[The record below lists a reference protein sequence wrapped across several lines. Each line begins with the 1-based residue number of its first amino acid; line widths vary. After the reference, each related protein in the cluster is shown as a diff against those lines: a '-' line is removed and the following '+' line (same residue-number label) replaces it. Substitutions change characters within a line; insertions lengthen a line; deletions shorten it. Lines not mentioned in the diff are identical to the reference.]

1 MKYERNRE
9 HFAISAGDSHVCFFR
24 LQCVVTAHHRQ
35 GLSWY
40 ALLLLLLILEVLIVC
55 AGSAFLRFAR
65 VPRLAAFQLLKE
77 INILRRIL
85 LLRLLTII

>member
-40 ALLLLLLILEVLIVC
+40 ALLLLLLILEVLIVR

-65 VPRLAAFQLLKE
+65 VPRVMRVCVSRVLFCAGSALGCLP
-77 INILRRIL
+77 IA
-85 LLRLLTII
+85 